1 MSSRSDL
8 LKNTFS
14 NVIVD
19 YEAARPIYPIRL
31 KEQIE
36 SFSGIRAGAQL
47 LEVGAGTGQ
56 ATGLFLD
63 GGYSLDLLEVS
74 DEQVRFLKEKYRLY
88 HRVSVKKGY
97 FEEYEADKKY
107 DLIYS
112 ATAFH
117 WVKSEI
123 GYPRA
128 WEMLREG
135 GTLAVFWHMSS
146 VMKHEG
152 GVFDG
157 LNEIQRKYLPDASDG
172 FDEAGVEQVR
182 RKRIAQIQ
190 SGGCFG
196 MPEMQEF
203 IWTDE
208 YDADRYTALIN
219 TYSDT
224 QLLDEAA
231 RTAYLTEI
239 RAHILRSGGRVEMPQ
254 RVMLYLVKK

>member
-1 MSSRSDL
+1 MGSQSDL

-14 NVIVD
+14 NVIAD
-19 YEAARPIYPIRL
+19 YEAARPGYPVEL
-31 KEQIE
+31 KKRIE
-36 SFSGIRAGAQL
+36 EFSGIRPGAQL

-56 ATGLFLD
+56 ATGLFLG

-74 DEQVRFLKEKYRLY
+74 DEQVGFLQEKYGAY
-88 HRVSVKKGY
+88 SGIAVKKGY
-97 FEEYEADKKY
+97 FEKYEADKKY

-123 GYPRA
+123 GYPKA
-128 WEMLREG
+128 WEMLKEG

-146 VMKHEG
+146 VTKHEG

-157 LNEIQRKYLPDASDG
+157 LNEIRRKYLPDAGDG
-172 FDEAGVEQVR
+172 FDETGVEQVR
-182 RKRIAQIQ
+182 RKRIHQIQ

-196 MPEMQEF
+196 FPEMHGF

-208 YDADRYTALIN
+208 YDAERYVRLIN

-224 QLLDEAA
+224 QLLEETVRA
-231 RTAYLTEI
+231 AYLHEI
-239 RAHILRSGGRVEMPQ
+239 RTHILKSGGRVEMPQ
-254 RVMLYLVKK
+254 RVMLYLVRK

>member
-1 MSSRSDL
+1 MGSQSDL

-14 NVIVD
+14 KVIAD
-19 YEAARPIYPIRL
+19 YETARPTYPMEL
-31 KEQIE
+31 KERIAE
-36 SFSGIRAGAQL
+36 FSGIQPGADV

-56 ATGLFLD
+56 ATELFLG

-74 DEQVRFLKEKYRLY
+74 GEQVRFLKEKYGA
-88 HRVSVKKGY
+88 HPKVAVKQGY
-97 FEEYEADKKY
+97 FEEYEADKQY
-107 DLIYS
+107 DLICS

-123 GYPRA
+123 GYPKA
-128 WEMLREG
+128 WKMLKEG

-146 VMKHEG
+146 VTKHEG

-157 LNEIQRKYLPDASDG
+157 LNAIRRKYLPDAGDG

-182 RKRIAQIQ
+182 KKRIAQIR

-196 MPEMQEF
+196 MPEMHEF
-203 IWTDE
+203 TWTDE
-208 YDADRYTALIN
+208 YDANRYAALIN

-224 QLLDEAA
+224 QLMDEAP
-231 RTAYLTEI
+231 RKAYLHEI
-239 RAHILRSGGRVEMPQ
+239 RTHILTCGGKVEMPQ
-254 RVMLYLVKK
+254 KVMLYLVRK

>member
-1 MSSRSDL
+1 MGSRSDV

-14 NVIVD
+14 NVIAD
-19 YEAARPIYPIRL
+19 YEAARPVYPIGL
-31 KEQIE
+31 KVRIE
-36 SFSGIRAGAQL
+36 AFSGIRPGAEL

-63 GGYSLDLLEVS
+63 DGYNLELLEVS
-74 DEQVRFLKEKYRLY
+74 REQTQFLKEKFSEYPN
-88 HRVSVKKGY
+88 VSVEQGY
-97 FEEYEADKKY
+97 FEEYEAGRKY

-123 GYPRA
+123 GYPKA
-128 WEMLREG
+128 WEMLKEG

-157 LNEIQRKYLPDASDG
+157 LNEIRKKYLPDAADG

-182 RKRIAQIQ
+182 RKRLAQIQ

-196 MPEMQEF
+196 MPEMYEF
-203 IWTDE
+203 AWIDE
-208 YDADRYTALIN
+208 YDADRYAALVN

-224 QLLDEAA
+224 QLMKETTRL
-231 RTAYLTEI
+231 AYLREI
-239 RAHILRSGGRVEMPQ
+239 RTYILKNGGKVEMPQ

>member
-1 MSSRSDL
+1 MSSRSEL

-14 NVIVD
+14 NVISD
-19 YEAARPIYPIRL
+19 YEAARPSYPGGL

-36 SFSGIRAGAQL
+36 VFSGIQPGAEL

-56 ATGLFLD
+56 ATGLFLED
-63 GGYSLDLLEVS
+63 GYSLDLLEVS
-74 DEQVRFLKEKYRLY
+74 DDQTRFLKEKYRLY
-88 HRVSVKKGY
+88 PWVSVKKGY
-97 FEEYEADKKY
+97 FEEYETDRKY

-117 WVKSEI
+117 WVRSEI
-123 GYPRA
+123 GYPKA
-128 WEMLREG
+128 WNMLKEG

-146 VMKHEG
+146 VVKHEG

-157 LNEIQRKYLPDASDG
+157 LIQIRRTYLPDAGDG

-182 RKRIAQIQ
+182 MKRIAQIQ

-196 MPEMQEF
+196 LPQMYEF
-203 IWTDE
+203 TWKDE
-208 YDADRYTALIN
+208 YDADRYAALVN

-224 QLLDEAA
+224 QLLDEST
-231 RTAYLTEI
+231 RNAYLDEI
-239 RAHILRSGGRVEMPQ
+239 RQHIVKSGGRVEMPQ

>member
-1 MSSRSDL
+1 MSSQSDL
-8 LKNTFS
+8 LKNTFV
-14 NVIVD
+14 NVIAD
-19 YEAARPIYPIRL
+19 YEAARPGYPMEL

-36 SFSGIRAGAQL
+36 LFSEIHPGAQL

-56 ATGLFLD
+56 ATGLFLG

-74 DEQVRFLKEKYRLY
+74 GEQTRFLKEKYRT
-88 HRVSVKKGY
+88 HPEVAVKQGY

-117 WVKSEI
+117 WVNSEI
-123 GYPRA
+123 GYPKA
-128 WEMLREG
+128 WKMLKEG

-146 VMKHEG
+146 VMKHGG

-157 LNEIQRKYLPDASDG
+157 LNALRRKYLPDAGDG
-172 FDEAGVEQVR
+172 FDEEGVEQVR
-182 RKRIAQIQ
+182 RKRIHQIQ

-196 MPEMQEF
+196 SPEMHEF
-203 IWTDE
+203 AWTDE
-208 YDADRYTALIN
+208 YDADRYAALIN

-231 RTAYLTEI
+231 RRAYLAEI
-239 RAHILRSGGRVEMPQ
+239 RAHILKSGGRVKMPQ
-254 RVMLYLVKK
+254 RVMLYLVRK